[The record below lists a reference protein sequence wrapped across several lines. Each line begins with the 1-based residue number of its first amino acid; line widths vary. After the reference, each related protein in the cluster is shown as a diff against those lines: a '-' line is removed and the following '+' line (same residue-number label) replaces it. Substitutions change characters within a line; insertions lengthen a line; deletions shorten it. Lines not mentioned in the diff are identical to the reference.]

1 MSGVTVMAAPPAS
14 APRAGLELVHTPC
27 PLCRGDE
34 AEPVAVGDDSAC
46 GVTRDSFLV
55 VSCTAC
61 GLLYLNPRPAVEE
74 QTRLY
79 PPAYFE
85 PSASAR
91 GSRERPARGAV
102 REGLRQCAPGPIAA
116 RILEVG
122 YGARLHLDLLRQV
135 AGPDCLVEALTP
147 HVSLVEPARARGFTA
162 YHGRSQAL
170 RGHAAAYD
178 LVFLLHSLE
187 HCDSPVEELQALRQL
202 LRAGGRLVIL
212 TPNPES
218 RVGRRFRG
226 RHWAGY
232 DFPRHPVLFGPSA
245 LRRLATTTGFDV
257 ERLGSLG
264 DARMWADSAD
274 NLLRDWGAPAWL
286 RPAASGG
293 LLALGGLASLLQ
305 RSGHQ
310 GTSRPQLLAV
320 LRKAGEGQT

>member
-1 MSGVTVMAAPPAS
+1 MSGVTVMAAPPA
-14 APRAGLELVHTPC
+14 ATPRAGLELVHTPC

-55 VSCTAC
+55 VSCAAC

-74 QTRLY
+74 QARLY

-85 PSASAR
+85 PSARAR
-91 GSRERPARGAV
+91 DARDRPARRAV
-102 REGLRQCAPGPIAA
+102 REGLRRYAPRRASA

-122 YGARLHLDLLRQV
+122 YGAMLHLDLLRRM
-135 AGPDCLVEALTP
+135 AGPDCLVEAVTP
-147 HVSLVEPARARGFTA
+147 HVSLAEPARARGFTA

-170 RGHAAAYD
+170 SGHAAAYD

-187 HCDSPVEELQALRQL
+187 HCDYPVEELRALGKL
-202 LRAGGRLVIL
+202 LRAGGRLVVL
-212 TPNPES
+212 TPNVES
-218 RVGRRFRG
+218 WVGRRFRG

-264 DARMWADSAD
+264 DAPMWAGSAE
-274 NLLRDWGAPAWL
+274 NLLRDWGAPTWL
-286 RPAASGG
+286 SPAASGG

-320 LRKAGEGQT
+320 LRKAGEGQA